1 MLPKLC
7 FLVNLNPTDIL
18 KTFLVEIDKLILK
31 YRWKSKKFTTKPFL
45 KKNRIKFLS
54 LKLSKLQEPIMFI
67 NDMRRRAMI
76 NTGLAA

>member
-1 MLPKLC
+1 MEKQEIH
-7 FLVNLNPTDIL
+7 NKTIL
-18 KTFLVEIDKLILK
+18 E
-31 YRWKSKKFTTKPFL
+31 